1 MRIRK
6 AQKTYG
12 SYGCGFGTL
21 VHLHQSSKIKSQ
33 KRIYETVEIRVLL
46 FLLDDGRIRNGDP

>member
-1 MRIRK
+1 MDPDAVRE
-6 AQKTYG
+6 AQKIYG

-33 KRIYETVEIRVLL
+33 KRSYETVEIRV
-46 FLLDDGRIRNGDP
+46 FPTVFA